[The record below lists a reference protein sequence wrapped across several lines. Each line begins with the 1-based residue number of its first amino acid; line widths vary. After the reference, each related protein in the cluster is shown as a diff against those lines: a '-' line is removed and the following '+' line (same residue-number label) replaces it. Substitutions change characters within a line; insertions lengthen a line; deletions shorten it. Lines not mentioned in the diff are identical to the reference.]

1 MKKVEVPL
9 FLSML
14 EEEAAKG
21 VFYEYDLFEKIKEKG
36 ASSIV
41 PEEVYQLAYHQC
53 ASKFAFTTM
62 YL

>member
-1 MKKVEVPL
+1 
-9 FLSML
+9 ML

-36 ASSIV
+36 ASTIV

-62 YL
+62 Y